1 MIGSYQGTPKAPHLD
16 TPTGEDRHTMMIEDF
31 GARVAS
37 VWEGLRLT
45 TQRLVERALQSTATA
60 ATTSGGAALP
70 SQTTRTGIPYDPRA
84 DWELSRLLAA
94 LDERANESG
103 VASSL
108 LNAEQSG
115 ALRRMADTCA
125 AVLQNGTHSAE
136 VFAQLILRALHAR
149 DYARIDAL
157 ADALS
162 ARLAPSEICVL
173 ARHAHPALRALAQEA
188 LAQSPTT
195 VLLELLVDPI
205 DSDTARDALELQATE
220 YNSEHARRI
229 IQAIESD
236 AIEDDEL

>member
-1 MIGSYQGTPKAPHLD
+1 
-16 TPTGEDRHTMMIEDF
+16 MMIEDF

-60 ATTSGGAALP
+60 AAAATSGETALP

-94 LDERANESG
+94 LDERASESG
-103 VASSL
+103 AASTSS

-125 AVLQNGTHSAE
+125 AVLQNGTQSAE

-149 DYARIDAL
+149 DYARIDRL

-173 ARHAHPALRALAQEA
+173 ARHAHPALRALAHEA

-205 DSDTARDALELQATE
+205 DSDTAREALELQATE

-229 IQAIESD
+229 IQAIESE

>member
-1 MIGSYQGTPKAPHLD
+1 
-16 TPTGEDRHTMMIEDF
+16 MMIEDF

-45 TQRLVERALQSTATA
+45 TQRLVERALQSNATA
-60 ATTSGGAALP
+60 AAATSGEAALS
-70 SQTTRTGIPYDPRA
+70 SQTTRTGVPYDPRA

-94 LDERANESG
+94 LDERAIESG
-103 VASSL
+103 ASST
-108 LNAEQSG
+108 LNTEQSG

-125 AVLQNGTHSAE
+125 AVLQNGTQSAE
-136 VFAQLILRALHAR
+136 VFAQLILRALQAR

-162 ARLAPSEICVL
+162 ARLAPSEICLL
-173 ARHAHPALRALAQEA
+173 ARHTHPALRALAHEA
-188 LAQSPTT
+188 LAQSPTS

-229 IQAIESD
+229 IQAIESE

>member
-1 MIGSYQGTPKAPHLD
+1 
-16 TPTGEDRHTMMIEDF
+16 MMIEDF

-45 TQRLVERALQSTATA
+45 TQRLVERALQSHATTA
-60 ATTSGGAALP
+60 AAGGEAALP
-70 SQTTRTGIPYDPRA
+70 SQTTRTGAPYDPRA

-94 LDERANESG
+94 LDERATESG
-103 VASSL
+103 ASSS

-125 AVLQNGTHSAE
+125 NVLQNGTQSAE

-149 DYARIDAL
+149 DYARIDRL

>member
-1 MIGSYQGTPKAPHLD
+1 
-16 TPTGEDRHTMMIEDF
+16 MMIEDF

-60 ATTSGGAALP
+60 ATTSGEAAL
-70 SQTTRTGIPYDPRA
+70 SLQTTRTGVPYDPRA

-94 LDERANESG
+94 LDERASESG